1 MILTSMQRRDFLKTL
16 AVASAAPLAAAVPN
30 IRLGFDT
37 YSVRAF
43 GWKGVELIDYAAGQG
58 LDTIQF
64 SSLDDFASLEPAYL
78 KQVRQHAER
87 SGITIDGGTGC
98 ICPVSK
104 SWTPKLGT
112 PELQIT
118 KGLEAA
124 HHVGATSMRCYMGSS
139 EDRQA
144 PDQLERCMDATI
156 KVFRGMRSRAQDL
169 NVKVA
174 IENHAGDM
182 TARETRT
189 VIEQSGKD
197 FVASCLDTG
206 NPMWVMENPL
216 TTMEVLGPYVV
227 TTHVR
232 DSAVFETPTGAA
244 AQWVALGDGVVDLL
258 RLVALHRQLCPQA
271 SMQLEI
277 IPGRPPRQ
285 LPYLQQDY
293 WRNFAHVP
301 AADFA
306 RFVTL
311 AKQGHPFMG
320 TMVIE
325 DAPGPK
331 NAVFTAALREQQ
343 RVDLERSF
351 VYAKQ
356 VLGVGRQ
363 TRS

>member
-1 MILTSMQRRDFLKTL
+1 MQRRTFLQTL
-16 AVASAAPLAAAVPN
+16 AAAGAAASSTVAAPLP

-37 YSVRAF
+37 YSLRAF
-43 GWKGVELIDYAAGQG
+43 NWKGVELIDYAVAQG

-78 KQVRQHAER
+78 KQVKDHAAR
-87 SGITIDGGTGC
+87 AGIAIDGGTGC
-98 ICPVSK
+98 ICSASK
-104 SWTPKLGT
+104 SWTEKLGT
-112 PELQIT
+112 PELQIA
-118 KGLEAA
+118 KGLEAV

-139 EDRQA
+139 DDRQS
-144 PDQLERCMDATI
+144 PEQLERCMDATI
-156 KVFRGMRSRAQDL
+156 QVFRKMRSRAQDL
-169 NVKVA
+169 NVKIA

-182 TARETRT
+182 TARETLT
-189 VIEQSGKD
+189 IIEQSGKD

-244 AQWVALGDGVVDLL
+244 AQWVALGDGVVDLPKV
-258 RLVALHRQLCPQA
+258 VALHRQLCPQA
-271 SMQLEI
+271 SLQLEI
-277 IPGRPPRQ
+277 ITGRPPRQ
-285 LPYLQQDY
+285 LPYFRPEY
-293 WRNFAHVP
+293 WRNFARMP
-301 AADFA
+301 APDFA
-306 RFVTL
+306 RFVAL
-311 AKQGHPFMG
+311 AKSGHPFMG

-331 NAVFTAALREQQ
+331 NAIFTAALKEQQ

-351 VYAKQ
+351 HYAKR
-356 VLGVGRQ
+356 VLGVGARAGA
-363 TRS
+363 

>member
-1 MILTSMQRRDFLKTL
+1 MQRRHFLQTL
-16 AVASAAPLAAAVPN
+16 AAAPLLAAAPATP

-37 YSVRAF
+37 YSLRAF
-43 GWKGVELIDYAAGQG
+43 GWKSFELIDYAVAQG

-64 SSLDDFASLEPAYL
+64 SSLDDFASLEPAHL
-78 KQVRQHAER
+78 KQVAER
-87 SGITIDGGTGC
+87 AARAGITIDGGTGC

-104 SWTPKLGT
+104 SWTANLGT

-118 KGLEAA
+118 QGLEAA
-124 HHVGATSMRCYMGSS
+124 HHVGATSMRCYMGNSD
-139 EDRQA
+139 DRQT
-144 PDQLERCMDATI
+144 PEQLERCMDSTI
-156 KVFRGMRSRAQDL
+156 QVFRKMRSRAQNL
-169 NVKVA
+169 NVKIA
-174 IENHAGDM
+174 LENHAGDM
-182 TARETRT
+182 TARETLAI
-189 VIEQSGKD
+189 IEQSGKD

-232 DSAVFETPTGAA
+232 DCAVFETPTGAA
-244 AQWVALGDGVVDLL
+244 AQWVALGDGVVDLPQV
-258 RLVALHRQLCPQA
+258 VALHRQLCPQA

-277 IPGRPPRQ
+277 ITGRPPRL
-285 LPYLQQDY
+285 LPYLQPDF
-293 WRNFAHVP
+293 WRNFAHLP

-306 RFVTL
+306 RFVRL

-331 NAVFTAALREQQ
+331 NAVFTGALREQQ

-351 VYAKQ
+351 AYAKSN
-356 VLGVGRQ
+356 LGVGVRA
-363 TRS
+363 RA

>member
-1 MILTSMQRRDFLKTL
+1 MQRRAFLQT
-16 AVASAAPLAAAVPN
+16 LAAAGAAASSTAAASPLP

-37 YSVRAF
+37 YSLRAF
-43 GWKGVELIDYAAGQG
+43 QWKGVELIDYAVAQG

-78 KQVRQHAER
+78 KQVKDHAQR
-87 SGITIDGGTGC
+87 SGIAIDGGTGC
-98 ICPVSK
+98 ICAVSK
-104 SWTPKLGT
+104 SWTEKLGT

-139 EDRQA
+139 DDRQS

-156 KVFRGMRSRAQDL
+156 QVFRKMRTRAQDL
-169 NVKVA
+169 NVKIA

-182 TARETRT
+182 TARETLT
-189 VIEQSGKD
+189 VIEQAGKE

-216 TTMEVLGPYVV
+216 TTMEVLGPHVV

-244 AQWVALGDGVVDLL
+244 AQWVALGDGVVDLP
-258 RLVALHRQLCPQA
+258 RVVALHRELCPQA
-271 SMQLEI
+271 SLQLEI
-277 IPGRPPRQ
+277 ITGRPPRQ
-285 LPYLQQDY
+285 LPYFQQEY
-293 WRNFAHVP
+293 WRNFAHMP
-301 AADFA
+301 AQDFA
-306 RFVTL
+306 RFVAL
-311 AKQGHPFMG
+311 AKSGHPFLG
-320 TMVIE
+320 TMVIM
-325 DAPGPK
+325 DAPGEK
-331 NAVFTAALREQQ
+331 NAVFTAALKEQQ

-351 VYAKQ
+351 QYAKR
-356 VLGVGRQ
+356 VLGVGARP
-363 TRS
+363 RA